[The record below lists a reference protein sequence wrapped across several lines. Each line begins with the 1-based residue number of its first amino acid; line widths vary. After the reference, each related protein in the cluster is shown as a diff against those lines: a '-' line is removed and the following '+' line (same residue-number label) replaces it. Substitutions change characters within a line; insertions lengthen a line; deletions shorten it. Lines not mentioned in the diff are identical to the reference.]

1 MAQSPGPPLRLLFV
15 GNVDSVHVRRWAGYF
30 TARGHSVHAA
40 GLGSPRSSDEEAP
53 FVVHRLGRPQTA
65 FLALR
70 RLAQRLRSEVL
81 HAHYLTYYGWM
92 ARASLIR
99 PYVITLWGSDLL
111 LDVPA
116 SRLRRTWAGV
126 VLRGAACVTADSEE
140 IISAAIRLGADASR
154 THEIQFGVDTSR
166 FVPRL
171 DRGSLLD
178 ALGLHGR
185 RVLFSPRAVT
195 PLYRTL
201 IAVEALRHLPEDV
214 VLVGSLAGADPGYVE
229 VVKRATEDWGL
240 RDRVR
245 FLPSIPHGQIERH
258 YAAASAVLSLPA
270 SDGTPVSVLEALAV
284 GTPVVATDLPA
295 VRSWLGG
302 LGSRLLVP
310 VDDVAATARAVA
322 EALSMS
328 GPELAQLAA
337 EGRAAVI
344 ARGDQASN
352 MERMEALYIGLARR

>member
-1 MAQSPGPPLRLLFV
+1 M
-15 GNVDSVHVRRWAGYF
+15 RRWAGYF
-30 TARGHSVHAA
+30 SARGHSVHGA
-40 GLGSPRSSDEEAP
+40 GLWGPRSSDKEAP

-65 FLALR
+65 FLELR
-70 RLAQRLRSEVL
+70 RLARRLRSEVL

-92 ARASLIR
+92 ARASLIQ
-99 PYVITLWGSDLL
+99 PYVITLWGSDVL

-116 SRLRRTWAGV
+116 SRLRRIWAGIA
-126 VLRGAACVTADSEE
+126 LRGAACVTADSEE
-140 IISAAIRLGADASR
+140 IISAAVRLGADASR
-154 THEIQFGVDTSR
+154 THEIQLGVDTSR
-166 FVPRL
+166 FAPWA
-171 DRGSLLD
+171 DGASLLD
-178 ALGLHGR
+178 ELGLHGR
-185 RVLFSPRAVT
+185 RMLFSPRAVT

-201 IAVEALRHLPEDV
+201 VAVEALRDLPDDV

-229 VVKRATEDWGL
+229 IVQRVTEEWGL

-245 FLPSIPHGQIERH
+245 FLPGVPHDQIERH
-258 YAAASAVLSLPA
+258 YAAASAVLSVPA
-270 SDGTPVSVLEALAV
+270 SDGTPVSLLEALAV

-310 VDDVAATARAVA
+310 VDDAAATATAVR

-328 GPELAQLAA
+328 GPELARLAA

-344 ARGDQASN
+344 SRGDYASN
-352 MERMEALYIGLARR
+352 MQRMEGLYFGLAHR